1 MPDLEEEIKAA
12 KIKIEKLEDEISEA
26 KKEGRSEACIMS
38 IRQELTSIRQ
48 ELTAT
53 KNQAV
58 ELMKKDNII
67 LGYKTLPTSIHLTS
81 YFEYLHKL
89 ILFITR

>member
-26 KKEGRSEACIMS
+26 KKEGRSEAYIM
-38 IRQELTSIRQ
+38 SIRQ

>member
-1 MPDLEEEIKAA
+1 MTDLEEEIKAA

-26 KKEGRSEACIMS
+26 KKEGRSEAYIM
-38 IRQELTSIRQ
+38 SIRQ